1 MLHAV
6 GAARRGG
13 LHDCTAPA
21 LDVAKTDAI
30 NLEHFFNDVKGG
42 LHFAFSPR
50 GYAQGVLPV
59 FDICD
64 GVNPGFFAHG
74 ENEPIPGRK
83 HADSS
88 QRNSP
93 FVKPTTQIGHSAEAH
108 RITETKIKLLAA
120 DKKRGPGSSEL

>member
-13 LHDCTAPA
+13 LHNFPAPT

-42 LHFAFSPR
+42 LQFAFSPR
-50 GYAQGVLPV
+50 GYAQGVFLV
-59 FDICD
+59 FDIRD

-88 QRNSP
+88 QRNSLL
-93 FVKPTTQIGHSAEAH
+93 VKPTTQIGHSAKAH
-108 RITETKIKLLAA
+108 RITKTKIKLLAA
-120 DKKRGPGSSEL
+120 HEKRGPGSSEL